1 MHTATRSPAPLAFFD
16 LDRRLMAASR
26 SFERIVGIEGRDY
39 LGKRLDEVIP
49 DLAPELIDLHRR
61 TAAGE
66 NLLHDEEVYVD
77 SHGEQR
83 WMSCEYRPVPD
94 PSGEDAFL
102 GYFVHGHDV
111 TPMIKA
117 RREAQSNSDRLRMAM
132 DAARAG
138 AFEVDY
144 KGRSFWC
151 SPEFVQIVGREM
163 VFDDVLAAWPMVVP
177 DDLERLH
184 AVAQESMRTH
194 QPGRVEVRIAPTPGE
209 ERWIE
214 MSVEPQFDAQGEL
227 ERTVGFVIDID
238 ARKRQELA
246 LNEARRQAQ
255 ANAERLRLALGA
267 ARAGVCELDLVA
279 KTIWYSPE
287 WIELVGAEASFREF
301 ALNPWPMAHPDDRP
315 AIDRV
320 LAEWTEP
327 RHEPFDFRV
336 VLPTG
341 ETRWVQGLGE
351 QQVNEEGKRTK
362 IVGLL
367 LDIDARKRQE
377 LALLETRQELQ
388 ANGERLKLAMDA
400 AQAGAFETNMKDGT
414 FWCSPEFVEI
424 VGRQMTF
431 EEAMGVWP
439 MSHPEDVPKVQ
450 AQIDN
455 VHTGETSSNLEWRLV
470 MPNGEH
476 RWIDGRSI
484 VHLDENGVPEKV
496 AGLVLDIDARKRQ
509 ELSLE
514 QAREAVQAN
523 VERLKLALD
532 VARGGVFETDF
543 ENRTYWASPE
553 LCQMIGKT
561 LTFEEATSGSL
572 PMCHPD
578 DAEWVSREIVE
589 ALASDR
595 AEHSLEC
602 RIMRPDGETR
612 WLDWRTLVHRREDGT
627 VSKVIGL
634 ALDIDARKRQEL
646 ALTELRRVA
655 QINAD
660 RLGLAMSA
668 AKAGVCE
675 IDFAA
680 KSMWCSPEFVEILGR
695 EYAYEDFVGTPWPMC
710 HPDDRGQIDKMR
722 ESWGSGRHEPVEF
735 RIVLP
740 DGEPRWVQVHGERM
754 MGEDGQLIRTV
765 GLLLDIDARK
775 RQELALVEAERAAQ
789 AAADAKSEFL
799 ANMSHEIRTPMN
811 GVLGVLH
818 LLASEN
824 LSEEGRK
831 LLDEAGNCGRMLSQ
845 LLDDVIDFSRV
856 EAGRLEL
863 SPEPVNPSQVLESV
877 VGLLRPNAQAKGLA
891 LRVQIDG
898 KADDAWILADPVRIR
913 QALFNL
919 IGNAVKF
926 TTQGHVEARLAM
938 SGRGKRRRLRVEI
951 EDTGVGI
958 PEAAQA
964 SLFARFQQADGS
976 TSRKFGG
983 SGLGLAITRRLAE
996 MMGGGVG
1003 FASKEGEGSTFWFEI
1018 VADRAEAPS
1027 IDLDPAELDLTGLK
1041 ILLVEDN
1048 PTNRLVAGKMLEAMG
1063 MSVATAEHG
1072 GLGVEAAK
1080 AEPYDLILMD
1090 VQMPVMDGLEATR
1103 RIRALDTPAA
1113 RTPILGLTANAM
1125 AHQKAAY
1132 MAAGMNGVV
1141 AKPIS
1146 PAALV
1151 AEMARAM
1158 SEHQRD
1164 LDVAAA

>member
-1 MHTATRSPAPLAFFD
+1 MVHTATRSPTPLAFFD
-16 LDRRLMAASR
+16 LDRRLLGASR
-26 SFERIVGIEGRDY
+26 SFEQIAGIQGRDY
-39 LGKRLDEVIP
+39 VGQRLEALIPGVEPEVI
-49 DLAPELIDLHRR
+49 ELHRR
-61 TAAGE
+61 AAAGE

-77 SHGEQR
+77 SDGERR
-83 WMSCEYRPVPD
+83 WLSCEYRPVPG
-94 PSGEDAFL
+94 PNGEVAFL

-111 TPMIKA
+111 TPMIAA
-117 RREAQSNSDRLRMAM
+117 RREAQTNSDRLRMAM

-151 SPEFVQIVGREM
+151 SPEFVQIVGRDMNFKDAE
-163 VFDDVLAAWPMVVP
+163 AAWPVVSA
-177 DDLERLH
+177 DDRERLH
-184 AVAQESMRTH
+184 AVAQESLRTH
-194 QPGRVEVRIAPTPGE
+194 RPGRVELRIEPSSGE

-214 MSVEPQFDAQGEL
+214 MSVEPHFDEHGEL
-227 ERTVGFVIDID
+227 ERTVGLVIDID

-246 LNEARRQAQ
+246 LNEARHQAQ

-267 ARAGVCELDLVA
+267 ARAGVCELDFVA

-287 WIELVGAEASFREF
+287 WVELVGSEAPFREF
-301 ALNPWPMAHPDDRP
+301 AINPWPMCHPDDRP
-315 AIDRV
+315 SLDR
-320 LAEWTEP
+320 AMAAWTGP
-327 RHEPFDFRV
+327 RHEPLDLRM
-336 VLPTG
+336 VLPSG
-341 ETRWVQGLGE
+341 ETRWVQVHAE
-351 QQVNEEGKRTK
+351 QQIDATSGKRAK
-362 IVGLL
+362 IVGLII
-367 LDIDARKRQE
+367 DIDARKRQE

-400 AQAGAFETNMKDGT
+400 AQAGAFETNLREQT

-431 EEAMGVWP
+431 EEALGVWP

-450 AQIDN
+450 AHIDN
-455 VHTGETSSNLEWRLV
+455 AHAGATSSQLEWRLV

-476 RWIDGRSI
+476 RWIDGRAI
-484 VHLDENGVPEKV
+484 VHMDENGVPEKI

-509 ELSLE
+509 EL
-514 QAREAVQAN
+514 
-523 VERLKLALD
+523 
-532 VARGGVFETDF
+532 
-543 ENRTYWASPE
+543 
-553 LCQMIGKT
+553 
-561 LTFEEATSGSL
+561 
-572 PMCHPD
+572 
-578 DAEWVSREIVE
+578 
-589 ALASDR
+589 
-595 AEHSLEC
+595 
-602 RIMRPDGETR
+602 
-612 WLDWRTLVHRREDGT
+612 
-627 VSKVIGL
+627 
-634 ALDIDARKRQEL
+634 
-646 ALTELRRVA
+646 ALTEVRREA

-675 IDFAA
+675 IDFAS
-680 KSMWCSPEFVEILGR
+680 KSMWCSPEFVKILGR
-695 EYAYEDFVGTPWPMC
+695 EYAYEEFVATPWPMC
-710 HPDDRGQIDKMR
+710 HPDDRAQIDKMR
-722 ESWGSGRHEPVEF
+722 GAWGSGRHEPVEF

-740 DGEPRWVQVHGERM
+740 DGEHRWVQVHGERM
-754 MGEDGQLIRTV
+754 LGDDGKITRTV
-765 GLLLDIDARK
+765 GLLLDIDVRK

-799 ANMSHEIRTPMN
+799 ANMSHEIRTPMT

-824 LSEEGRK
+824 LSEEGRM
-831 LLDEAGNCGRMLSQ
+831 LLGEAGNCGRMLSQ

-863 SPEPVNPSQVLESV
+863 SPEPMNAAQVLESV
-877 VGLLRPNAQAKGLA
+877 VGLLRPNAQAKGLD

-898 KADDAWILADPVRIR
+898 QAAETWILADPVRMR

-926 TTQGHVEARLAM
+926 TSQGHVETRLFIT
-938 SGRGKRRRLRVEI
+938 GRGKRRRLRFEV

-958 PEAAQA
+958 AEAAQA
-964 SLFARFQQADGS
+964 ALFSRFQQADGS

-996 MMGGGVG
+996 LMGGRVE
-1003 FASKEGEGSTFWFEI
+1003 FSSKEGEGSTFWFEI
-1018 VADRAEAPS
+1018 VADRTDAPS
-1027 IDLDPAELDLTGLK
+1027 VGVDVAELDLSGLK

-1072 GLGVEAAK
+1072 GLGVEAAQ

-1103 RIRALDTPAA
+1103 RIRALNTPTA

-1125 AHQKAAY
+1125 AHQRTAY

-1146 PAALV
+1146 PADLV
-1151 AEMARAM
+1151 AEIARVM
-1158 SEHQRD
+1158 SERASAPKT
-1164 LDVAAA
+1164 AAA

>member
-1 MHTATRSPAPLAFFD
+1 VVHTATRSPTPLAFFD
-16 LDRRLMAASR
+16 LDRRLLGASR
-26 SFERIVGIEGRDY
+26 SFEQIVGIQGRDY
-39 LGKRLDEVIP
+39 VGQRLDALIP
-49 DLAPELIDLHRR
+49 DLAPELIKLHRR
-61 TAAGE
+61 AAAGE

-77 SHGEQR
+77 SDGERR
-83 WMSCEYRPVPD
+83 WLSCEYRPVPG
-94 PSGEDAFL
+94 PNGEVAFL

-111 TPMIKA
+111 TPMIAA
-117 RREAQSNSDRLRMAM
+117 RREAQANAERLRMAM
-132 DAARAG
+132 DAARVG
-138 AFEVDY
+138 AFETDY
-144 KGRSFWC
+144 ERRTFWC
-151 SPEFVQIVGREM
+151 SPEFVRIVGRELTFQEASR
-163 VFDDVLAAWPMVVP
+163 VWPLVHPEDVARFEAAASAS
-177 DDLERLH
+177 LSAR
-184 AVAQESMRTH
+184 SF
-194 QPGRVEVRIAPTPGE
+194 GRVELRVLNAAGDE
-209 ERWIE
+209 KWIE
-214 MSVEPQFDAQGEL
+214 VSVEPHFDAEGAFQ
-227 ERTVGFVIDID
+227 RAVGFVIDID

-246 LNEARRQAQ
+246 LNEARHQAQ

-267 ARAGVCELDLVA
+267 ARAGVCELDFVA

-287 WIELVGAEASFREF
+287 WVELVGSEAPFREF
-301 ALNPWPMAHPDDRP
+301 AINPWPMCHPDDRP
-315 AIDRV
+315 NLDR
-320 LAEWTEP
+320 AMAAWTGP
-327 RHEPFDFRV
+327 RHEPLDLRM
-336 VLPTG
+336 VLPSG
-341 ETRWVQGLGE
+341 ETRWVQVHAE
-351 QQVNEEGKRTK
+351 QQIDANSGKRAK
-362 IVGLL
+362 IVGLII
-367 LDIDARKRQE
+367 DIDARKRQE

-400 AQAGAFETNMKDGT
+400 AQAGAFETNLKEKT

-431 EEAMGVWP
+431 EEALGVWP

-450 AQIDN
+450 AHIDN
-455 VHTGETSSNLEWRLV
+455 AHAGATSSELEWRLV
-470 MPNGEH
+470 MPDGQV
-476 RWIDGRSI
+476 RWIDGRAI

-509 ELSLE
+509 EL
-514 QAREAVQAN
+514 
-523 VERLKLALD
+523 
-532 VARGGVFETDF
+532 
-543 ENRTYWASPE
+543 
-553 LCQMIGKT
+553 
-561 LTFEEATSGSL
+561 
-572 PMCHPD
+572 
-578 DAEWVSREIVE
+578 
-589 ALASDR
+589 
-595 AEHSLEC
+595 
-602 RIMRPDGETR
+602 
-612 WLDWRTLVHRREDGT
+612 
-627 VSKVIGL
+627 
-634 ALDIDARKRQEL
+634 
-646 ALTELRRVA
+646 ALTEVRREA

-675 IDFAA
+675 IDFAS

-695 EYAYEDFVGTPWPMC
+695 EYSYEEFVTTPWPMC
-710 HPDDRGQIDKMR
+710 HPDDRDQIDKMR
-722 ESWGSGRHEPVEF
+722 AAWGSGRHEPVEF

-740 DGEPRWVQVHGERM
+740 DSGHRWVQVHGERM
-754 MGEDGQLIRTV
+754 LGEDGQIIRTV
-765 GLLLDIDARK
+765 GLLLDIDVRK

-824 LSEEGRK
+824 LSEEGRM
-831 LLDEAGNCGRMLSQ
+831 LLVEAGNCGRMLSQ

-863 SPEPVNPSQVLESV
+863 SPEPMNAAQVLESV
-877 VGLLRPNAQAKGLA
+877 VGLLRPNAQAKGLD
-891 LRVQIDG
+891 LRVQVEG
-898 KADDAWILADPVRIR
+898 KAGEAWILADPVRMR

-926 TTQGHVEARLAM
+926 TSQGHVEARLSM
-938 SGRGKRRRLRVEI
+938 RGRGKRRRMRFEI

-964 SLFARFQQADGS
+964 ALFSRFQQADGS

-996 MMGGGVG
+996 MMGGRVE
-1003 FASKEGEGSTFWFEI
+1003 FTSKEGEGSTFWFEI

-1027 IDLDPAELDLTGLK
+1027 TDIDPAEFDLSGLK

-1072 GLGVEAAK
+1072 GLGVQAAQT
-1080 AEPYDLILMD
+1080 EPFDLILMD

-1103 RIRALDTPAA
+1103 RIRGLDSRAA

-1125 AHQKAAY
+1125 AHQRIDY

-1151 AEMARAM
+1151 AEIARVMA
-1158 SEHQRD
+1158 EHASAPET
-1164 LDVAAA
+1164 AAA